1 MNVTKNVREDISRS
15 LDTLEMMAFNQGYE
29 AAVNALDEASNW
41 LNNNGKDVWAEALR
55 WAAKDLRGENAE

>member
-41 LNNNGKDVWAEALR
+41 LNNNGKSIWAEALR
-55 WAAKDLRGENAE
+55 WAAKDLRGEHVE